1 MSDNKIKIYNTEQLL
16 RRDLGLEKIMPDE
29 WPIMR
34 VGIQEVQVD
43 EDVVTVTY
51 DYIETFTYKIS
62 EQKNIKSS

>member
-1 MSDNKIKIYNTEQLL
+1 ML
-16 RRDLGLEKIMPDE
+16 RRDLGSEKIMPDE

-43 EDVVTVTY
+43 GDVVTVTY